1 MIAFLED
8 LKAEGFDEFWYVS
21 ESEPDFSAIEFFQV
35 YSVKNS
41 KTNGKKN
48 LQVLIFYAAFIKI
61 LIGSYELNHQ
71 C

>member
-41 KTNGKKN
+41 KTNGKKKSSSSN
-48 LQVLIFYAAFIKI
+48 I
-61 LIGSYELNHQ
+61 LCSLY
-71 C
+71 